1 MHEKIDGYVTCVRIF
16 LVFSHEAN
24 ASTVTDSAEINGNS
38 AKVEV
43 NDEQYLEFE
52 KGYLGSL
59 EGISIEPEKSNNNDS
74 SFIAAAVVPIRSYN
88 KTITMTFSNT
98 NFPSSTKYS
107 EYKYN
112 AWYRGTLTF
121 QSSKKSGNS
130 YIATYSGA
138 LFISN

>member
-1 MHEKIDGYVTCVRIF
+1 MKKLMVMLLALGSF
-16 LVFSHEAN
+16 MVFSHEAN

-112 AWYRGTLTF
+112 GWYRGTLTF